1 MTLQQLRDLIAIVSH
16 GGYRSAARSLD
27 VSQSGLTKSIAKLES
42 DYGISLLE
50 RTSKGL
56 VLTLDGEVFLRY
68 AETILLESERAEQWL
83 RTSRNRHAASV
94 ALGVSIEP
102 SLQLVPAVLG
112 DFRQKFPDVAIR
124 ISHGVA
130 SEIITALRENRLELA
145 VTRLPSDFA
154 ATDLKVDVIYESEPA
169 IVTRR
174 GNPHARARSLRE
186 LVKFDWVVVGD
197 PLQSGAGDAS
207 ITELFDEKSL
217 GRPRI
222 AAVTDSLFGAIAMLV
237 ESDCFSRLPRTILDH
252 PLIGARLVA
261 VDVREPPR
269 RYRVAVV
276 RKSNRQLSTE
286 AQTLAAMLSSFARIR
301 QAMNRDGQAAVPDSE
316 A

>member
-16 GGYRSAARSLD
+16 GGYRSAARALE
-27 VSQSGLTKSIAKLES
+27 VSQSGLTKSVAKLES
-42 DYGISLLE
+42 EYGISLLE

-68 AETILLESERAEQWL
+68 AETILLESDRAEQWL
-83 RTSRNRHAASV
+83 RTSRNRHAPSV

-102 SLQLVPAVLG
+102 SLQLVPAVLS
-112 DFRQKFPDVAIR
+112 DFRKKFPDVTVR
-124 ISHGVA
+124 IAHGVA
-130 SEIITALRENRLELA
+130 SEIIAALRENRLEVA

-154 ATDLKVDVIYESEPA
+154 ATDLKADVIYESEPT

-174 GNPHARARSLRE
+174 GNPHAHARSLRE

-197 PLQSGAGDAS
+197 PLQSGVGDAS
-207 ITELFDEKSL
+207 ITELFDAQSL

-222 AAVTDSLFGAIAMLV
+222 AAVSDSLFGAIAMLV
-237 ESDCFSRLPRTILDH
+237 GSDCFSRLPSTILDH
-252 PLIGARLVA
+252 PLIGDRLVA

-276 RKSNRQLSTE
+276 RKSNRQLSAE
-286 AQTLAAMLSSFARIR
+286 AQTLAAMLSSFARVR
-301 QAMNRDGQAAVPDSE
+301 QAMNRNELAGTRGSE